1 MSARSIL
8 GASAVLLAVAMPCAA
23 QQNEARAFATPEE
36 AVLALADAA
45 RAKGMDALTSIFG
58 PVGREIL
65 DSSDPA
71 TSQRNRETFTVA
83 FAEAWKLEDAGAG
96 RKELVIGR
104 ESWPFPVPIVKTPRG
119 WVFDTAAGKEE
130 ILNRRVGRNELA
142 ALEVTQ
148 AYVKAQRAY
157 AASSHDGKP
166 AGTYAQRIASDPGTQ
181 NGLYWPTGRGEARSP
196 LGDLLAQ
203 AAKDGQPRDAAQ
215 PGRTPFHG
223 YYFRIV
229 TGGQGSSAPGGAKA
243 YVVNGAMTGGFALV
257 AWPAQYDVTGVM
269 TFIVNQDGIVYE
281 KDLGP
286 ETATR
291 AAGLTRYDPDSTW
304 TRVDRSPAPQSR

>member
-8 GASAVLLAVAMPCAA
+8 GAFAMLLAVAMPCAA
-23 QQNEARAFATPEE
+23 RQNEARAFKTPE
-36 AVLALADAA
+36 DAA
-45 RAKGMDALTSIFG
+45 RALASAARAEGVNALMAIFG
-58 PVGREIL
+58 PAGREIL

-71 TSQRNRETFTVA
+71 TSQRNRETFWVA
-83 FAEAWKLEDAGAG
+83 FAEEWRLEDAGVG
-96 RKELVIGR
+96 RKELVIGH
-104 ESWPFPVPIVKTPRG
+104 ESWPFPVPVVKTPKG
-119 WVFDTAAGKEE
+119 WVFDAAAGKQE

-166 AGTYAQRIASDPGTQ
+166 AGTYAQRIASEPGTQ
-181 NGLYWPTGRGEARSP
+181 NGLYWPSGRGQARSP
-196 LGDLLAQ
+196 LGDLVAQ
-203 AAKDGQPRDAAQ
+203 AAKEGQPRDAAQ

-223 YYFRIV
+223 YHFRIV
-229 TGGQGSSAPGGAKA
+229 TGGQGASAPGGAKA
-243 YVVNGAMTGGFALV
+243 YVVNGEMTGGFALV
-257 AWPAQYDVTGVM
+257 AWPAQYDATGVM
-269 TFIVNQDGIVYE
+269 TFIVNQDGVVYQ

-291 AAGLTRYDPDSTW
+291 APSLTRYDPDSTW
-304 TRVDRSPAPQSR
+304 TRVDRSTTSR

>member
-8 GASAVLLAVAMPCAA
+8 GAFAVLLAVAMPCAA
-23 QQNEARAFATPEE
+23 RQNEPRAFATPE
-36 AVLALADAA
+36 DAA
-45 RAKGMDALTSIFG
+45 RALASAARAEGVNALMAIFG
-58 PVGREIL
+58 PAGREIL

-71 TSQRNRETFTVA
+71 TSQRNRETFWVA
-83 FAEAWKLEDAGAG
+83 FAEEWRLEDAGVG
-96 RKELVIGR
+96 RKELVIGH
-104 ESWPFPVPIVKTPRG
+104 ESWPFPVPVVKTPKG
-119 WVFDTAAGKEE
+119 WVFDAAAGKQE

-166 AGTYAQRIASDPGTQ
+166 TGTYAQRIASEPGTQ
-181 NGLYWPTGRGEARSP
+181 NGLYWPAGQGQPRSP
-196 LGDLLAQ
+196 LGDLVAQ
-203 AAKDGQPRDAAQ
+203 AAKEGQPRDAAQ

-243 YVVNGAMTGGFALV
+243 YVVNGEMTGGFALV
-257 AWPAQYDVTGVM
+257 AWPAQYDATGVM
-269 TFIVNQDGIVYE
+269 TFIVNQDGVVYQ

-291 AAGLTRYDPDSTW
+291 APSLTRYDPDSTW
-304 TRVDRSPAPQSR
+304 TRVDRSTTSR